1 MQPYFL
7 KQIILLT
14 CIFFFSPQIMAQMEA
29 WQWAKS
35 GIGGAS
41 DRATGIAVDAKGNS
55 YVCGSFQ
62 SFSLGLGSKFLYNSD
77 SGSSDIF
84 IAKYDPNGTLLWA
97 KSSGGIGYDAA
108 TSITLDNQNKLYVTG
123 YYQSKKLIFGKDT
136 LTNTDA
142 SGQSNDIFVVKL
154 DGNGNTLWTFGT
166 GSLSNE
172 VANGISTDLTGNVY
186 ITGNFSGNTI
196 TFGGIS
202 LKNSGAEDI
211 FIAKLDANA
220 NVKWA
225 KNPKGNLSD
234 FANGI
239 NVSELGKVL
248 ITGYYLSDELDFD
261 GKAITGYRFDDAYVA
276 CYDSLGTILW
286 ANAAG
291 GGDEELGSSVTS
303 DRFGNVYVCGT
314 YTSDSIQFDHIKL
327 GNVAPGSNDMFLVK
341 YNITGKVLWA
351 KNAVSPAYE
360 RANAVFTD
368 KYGNV
373 HLTGFFTGDS
383 VWFDT
388 KLLSNKIAGT
398 ASLFIVKYDST
409 GVIDWAHSEGGQSGV
424 DAGTCAAI
432 DTLGNLFLAGYFSS
446 KTFSLGSTVLKNNAG
461 PNSSDFFIGRAGS
474 KKVSISQ
481 LSKPQFKV
489 YPNPGNG
496 NFVLQSAWM
505 MDRVEITNCLGQSIY
520 ISNTRQV
527 QTDIKLNEPG
537 LYYLTVY
544 FGTSRETVK
553 ILVQK

>member
-1 MQPYFL
+1 MQQYL
-7 KQIILLT
+7 TKQIVLLATILL
-14 CIFFFSPQIMAQMEA
+14 FSFQTMAQMEA
-29 WQWAKS
+29 WQWAKG

-123 YYQSKKLIFGKDT
+123 YYQSKQLIFGKDT
-136 LTNTDA
+136 LLNADA
-142 SGQSNDIFVVKL
+142 TGQSNDIFVVKL
-154 DGNGNTLWTFGT
+154 DGNGNTLWTFGA
-166 GSLSNE
+166 GSLNNE
-172 VANGISTDLTGNVY
+172 VSNGISTDLSGNVY
-186 ITGNFSGNTI
+186 MTGNFSGP
-196 TFGGIS
+196 TFSLGGIS
-202 LKNSGAEDI
+202 LKNSGSEDI
-211 FIAKLDANA
+211 FIAKFDANA

-225 KNPKGNLSD
+225 KNPKGSLSD

-239 NVSELGKVL
+239 AVSEVGTVL
-248 ITGYYLSDELDFD
+248 ISGYYLSDELDFD
-261 GKAITGYRFDDAYVA
+261 GKAITGYRFDDAYIA
-276 CYDSLGTILW
+276 CYDTLGAILW
-286 ANAAG
+286 AKAAG
-291 GGDEELGSSVTS
+291 GGDEELASSVTS

-314 YTSDSIQFDHIKL
+314 YTSDSIQFDNIKL
-327 GNVAPGSNDMFLVK
+327 GNVAPGSSDLFLVK
-341 YNITGKVLWA
+341 YNNSGKVLWA

-360 RANAVFTD
+360 RANSVFTD
-368 KYGNV
+368 KQGNV
-373 HLTGFFTGDS
+373 YLTGFFTGDS

-388 KLLSNKIAGT
+388 KLLSNKIAST
-398 ASLFIVKYDST
+398 ASLFIVKYDSA
-409 GVIDWAHSEGGQSGV
+409 GIIDWAHSEGGQSGV

-446 KTFSLGSTVLKNNAG
+446 KNLTLGSTVLKNNFG

-489 YPNPGNG
+489 YPNPSNG

-520 ISNTRQV
+520 KSNNRQV
-527 QTDIKLNEPG
+527 QSDIKLSEPG

-544 FGTSRETVK
+544 IGTSRETVK
-553 ILVQK
+553 ILIQK